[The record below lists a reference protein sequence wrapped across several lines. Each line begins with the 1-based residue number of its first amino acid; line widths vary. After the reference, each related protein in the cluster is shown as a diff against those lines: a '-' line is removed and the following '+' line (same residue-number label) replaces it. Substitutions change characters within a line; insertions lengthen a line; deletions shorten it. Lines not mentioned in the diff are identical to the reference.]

1 MTDDLEY
8 PGENEISPVVL
19 AKLLADRAELVAAL
33 ERIEQTLDY
42 GQFSNAL
49 TLARAALAKAKG

>member
-1 MTDDLEY
+1 MTDRSYHAELSREERDTR
-8 PGENEISPVVL
+8 